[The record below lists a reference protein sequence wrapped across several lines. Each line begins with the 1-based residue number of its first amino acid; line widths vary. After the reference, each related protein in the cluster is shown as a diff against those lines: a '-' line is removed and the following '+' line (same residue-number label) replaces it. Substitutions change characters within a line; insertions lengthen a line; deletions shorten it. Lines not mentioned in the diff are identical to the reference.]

1 MTADFPVSKPHHR
14 HLQLLHSSLPA
25 HKGKKRQSPQL
36 LCRVCVCVCVC
47 VSPSDH
53 RMEEVNEASRH
64 IIM

>member
-14 HLQLLHSSLPA
+14 HLQLLHSALPA

-36 LCRVCVCVCVC
+36 LCRVCVCVCV
-47 VSPSDH
+47 SPGDH

>member
-14 HLQLLHSSLPA
+14 HLQLLHSALPA

-47 VSPSDH
+47 PQVITGWK
-53 RMEEVNEASRH
+53 R
-64 IIM
+64 